1 MNVSSSITM
10 NYEQRTM
17 NYDNKNKPNQTQSQ
31 DPTPKHP
38 LICTKS
44 REISGITGFIATK
57 ASAFAKATADRLRH
71 EEKSAIRLGRTKA
84 PNTEGTEDSIIF
96 NHGLRGFHGW

>member
-1 MNVSSSITM
+1 MEWEKQSQNKAKQSQSNPISEKPKMNVNKVLTKD
-10 NYEQRTM
+10 YENM
-17 NYDNKNKPNQTQSQ
+17 SNWAISENKPNQTQSQ

-57 ASAFAKATADRLRH
+57 ASAFAKATADRLRL
-71 EEKSAIRLGRTKA
+71 I
-84 PNTEGTEDSIIF
+84 
-96 NHGLRGFHGW
+96 GLHGW

>member
-1 MNVSSSITM
+1 MNVNKVLTKD
-10 NYEQRTM
+10 YENVPLRRRGE
-17 NYDNKNKPNQTQSQ
+17 NKPNQTQSQ

-71 EEKSAIRLGRTKA
+71 EEKSA
-84 PNTEGTEDSIIF
+84 TESTEDSEDSIIF